1 MAGTLVKRIDYPDGR
16 RFEVV
21 IYDLLDE
28 PTDAIVNAANGGLS
42 HGGGVAAAI
51 SKAAGPALDDEG
63 NRIVRERGRIPVGD
77 AVVTTAGKLRFKGV
91 IHAVGPRM
99 GDGNEGEKIVQA
111 LKAAL
116 LRAHERSWSS
126 VSFPAI
132 SSGIYSVPHEI
143 CARAY
148 LRAVRE
154 FFQEYP
160 DSSVRWIRLVLFQGP
175 LLEAVKTGL
184 EAEIPHR
191 FRNW

>member
-1 MAGTLVKRIDYPDGR
+1 MAGTLVRRIDYPNGR

-63 NRIVRERGRIPVGD
+63 NRIVRERGRIPVGE

-99 GDGNEGEKIVQA
+99 GDGNEGERIVQA
-111 LKAAL
+111 LKAAFI
-116 LRAHERSWSS
+116 RAHERSWSS

-132 SSGIYSVPHEI
+132 SSGIFSVPHEI

-148 LRAVRE
+148 FRAVRE

-175 LLEAVKTGL
+175 LLEVVKTEL
-184 EAEIPHR
+184 EPDGPHR

>member
-1 MAGTLVKRIDYPDGR
+1 MKRIDYPNGR

-51 SKAAGPALDDEG
+51 SNAAGPALDDEG
-63 NRIVRERGRIPVGD
+63 NRIVRERGRIPVGE

-99 GDGNEGEKIVQA
+99 GDGNEGEKIVRT
-111 LKAAL
+111 LKSAF
-116 LRAHERSWSS
+116 LRAHERSWCS

-132 SSGIYSVPHEI
+132 SSGIFSVPYEI

-148 LRAVRE
+148 LRAVCE
-154 FFQEYP
+154 FLQEYP
-160 DSSVRWIRLVLFQGP
+160 DSSVKWIRLVLFQGP
-175 LLEAVKTGL
+175 LLEVVKREL
-184 EAEIPHR
+184 EALGRMTQERRKKI
-191 FRNW
+191 

>member
-1 MAGTLVKRIDYPDGR
+1 VAGTLVRRIDYSNGR

-63 NRIVRERGRIPVGD
+63 NRIVRERGRIPVGE

-99 GDGNEGEKIVQA
+99 GDGNEGEKIVRA
-111 LKAAL
+111 LKAAFV
-116 LRAHERSWSS
+116 RAHERSWSS

-132 SSGIYSVPHEI
+132 SSGIFSVPHEI

-148 LRAVRE
+148 LCAVRE

-160 DSSVRWIRLVLFQGP
+160 DSSVRWIRLVLFQGR
-175 LLEAVKTGL
+175 LLEMVKTEL
-184 EAEIPHR
+184 EADAGHR